1 MMRLSVVT
9 IAVVV
14 VIAIMVLSLSS
25 SSLLPEAEASSV
37 ECWEIGPNSNT
48 EDTPSYYRYTYYYR
62 KQCNYYNDNNQ
73 LYQYWYTVTSIREYR
88 SKTSSY
94 YDRDYYYTTQTWT
107 LVNSKYNEW
116 VSQGEE
122 VRAEDYRSSNAN
134 DREHRQWIQRWYDS
148 YYYRYY
154 DYLEY
159 SGWYSFAG
167 CCSAEWS
174 YISTDSNS
182 SDALCYP
189 YSNVTQS
196 YFVINGFP
204 TGNEDG
210 TYYRNDRFN
219 YNAILELRRNDG
231 YCYFADAYNYSI
243 PSSLQLDSCYS
254 YFSYPELREE
264 WIKRYGLDGDPY
276 WYLYYYPTSNYI
288 NSDVCLNADI
298 SIKSNAPY
306 GNNSI
311 MVTVDYV
318 YPKYRY
324 YNYENYCYGIPWGNC
339 AGPYDQSRY
348 ERHNG
353 YSVILANARVVPY
366 DPKFLVYPFLSIR
379 DISPWSYDKQLSLAV
394 KYLGSQ
400 DTDGNIYP
408 ARRAFINGNSEES
421 YAYQPWRGY
430 GLPTVD
436 PNTAKQNLYMPI
448 EYMVRNT
455 SCDDM
460 YPSIR
465 YSNDSNGYLH
475 QLAVLQ
481 STYFILDVEYTD
493 SSREPS
499 DYILNI
505 QQYQLADLTV
515 KGKLYTRAGTI
526 AGDDLLT
533 DKQVADYEYV
543 YPTRVFNR
551 IVSLRTVTEDDN
563 GNLIPITVYK
573 IKVEFQP
580 KVDPY
585 YYPLI
590 DYLRMKYNY
599 DIAIKNNGIADPFLT
614 ELILCSE
621 DADNTYK
628 PITIESYN
636 TNFVSFLDR
645 FYMLYLPDTAKQAF
659 NVNNLLDIPVWYS
672 LQALTP
678 MDIKITVQPYANSI
692 EYTNVYQLPAYQQYS
707 SYQKDIFL
715 GASIWTDKYVKRY
728 GTQVAIEPPAW
739 FRVDR
744 VEVNSQ
750 EYGIFIAKCN
760 VGCTI
765 NVGKGEV
772 SLWVRNEWDAVG
784 YAHYPALE
792 VAVEPVYDAYS
803 IFFLF
808 IAWSITALAVL
819 YFLRR
824 KFREAF

>member
-1 MMRLSVVT
+1 
-9 IAVVV
+9 
-14 VIAIMVLSLSS
+14 
-25 SSLLPEAEASSV
+25 
-37 ECWEIGPNSNT
+37 
-48 EDTPSYYRYTYYYR
+48 
-62 KQCNYYNDNNQ
+62 
-73 LYQYWYTVTSIREYR
+73 
-88 SKTSSY
+88 
-94 YDRDYYYTTQTWT
+94 
-107 LVNSKYNEW
+107 
-116 VSQGEE
+116 
-122 VRAEDYRSSNAN
+122 
-134 DREHRQWIQRWYDS
+134 
-148 YYYRYY
+148 
-154 DYLEY
+154 
-159 SGWYSFAG
+159 
-167 CCSAEWS
+167 
-174 YISTDSNS
+174 
-182 SDALCYP
+182 
-189 YSNVTQS
+189 
-196 YFVINGFP
+196 
-204 TGNEDG
+204 
-210 TYYRNDRFN
+210 
-219 YNAILELRRNDG
+219 
-231 YCYFADAYNYSI
+231 
-243 PSSLQLDSCYS
+243 
-254 YFSYPELREE
+254 
-264 WIKRYGLDGDPY
+264 
-276 WYLYYYPTSNYI
+276 
-288 NSDVCLNADI
+288 
-298 SIKSNAPY
+298 
-306 GNNSI
+306 
-311 MVTVDYV
+311 
-318 YPKYRY
+318 
-324 YNYENYCYGIPWGNC
+324 
-339 AGPYDQSRY
+339 
-348 ERHNG
+348 
-353 YSVILANARVVPY
+353 
-366 DPKFLVYPFLSIR
+366 
-379 DISPWSYDKQLSLAV
+379 
-394 KYLGSQ
+394 
-400 DTDGNIYP
+400 
-408 ARRAFINGNSEES
+408 
-421 YAYQPWRGY
+421 
-430 GLPTVD
+430 
-436 PNTAKQNLYMPI
+436 
-448 EYMVRNT
+448 MVRNT
-455 SCDDM
+455 YCDDM

-465 YSNDSNGYLH
+465 YSNDSNGYLQ

-493 SSREPS
+493 SNKEPS

-505 QQYQLADLTV
+505 QQYQLADLTL

-526 AGDDLLT
+526 AGDDLLE
-533 DKQVADYEYV
+533 DKQVAYYEYV

-585 YYPLI
+585 YYPLL

-599 DIAIKNNGIADPFLT
+599 DIALKNNGIADPLLT

-621 DADNTYK
+621 DANNTYK

-678 MDIKITVQPYANSI
+678 MDVKITVQPYANSI

-750 EYGIFIAKCN
+750 EYGIFVTTCN

-765 NVGKGEV
+765 SIGKGEV

-784 YAHYPALE
+784 YAHYQALE

-808 IAWSITALAVL
+808 IAWSITALVVL